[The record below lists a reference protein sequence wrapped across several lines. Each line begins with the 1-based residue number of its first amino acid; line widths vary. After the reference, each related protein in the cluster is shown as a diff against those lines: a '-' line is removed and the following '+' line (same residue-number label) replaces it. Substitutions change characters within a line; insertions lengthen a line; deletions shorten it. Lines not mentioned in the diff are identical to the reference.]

1 MPKRG
6 KQQKSM
12 ARGIN
17 KANVSLQSIASV
29 LDQQTQQINQLNSA
43 SATVADDKGGG
54 SVAAQMAALAVAKMQ
69 LDAQKEASASLKKI
83 SASQEKQ
90 IQAMMKANQNW
101 KGFGDKFKDFKT
113 KMADAFDPTTIK
125 KKLLGPFTMF
135 KGVRDKIE
143 DLDYIKRNK
152 ALRPNAKM
160 SELKADAVTSRT
172 SKENALRAQ
181 SQIDRLR
188 RLGANDTEIKN
199 SQAMQQRTAALNT
212 YNSVN
217 SGKSAKDAANP
228 MGGNTAGTT
237 APSPVPNALNKMGG
251 NVSLDT
257 GTANMAAHEAQI
269 EQLKVLNSQTDL
281 LQQIASN
288 TAAMAGKRGSAAGG
302 SEDTAGA
309 VQATEQG
316 GGGGFMGKIGNAIGG
331 IGQGL
336 GKALGGVI
344 SGIFTGLATGLA
356 ALANPLT
363 LVGLTAVTLAI
374 MGIGKALEMAAP
386 AFAAIAPVL
395 TKVADVFQ
403 NVFLAAI
410 NAIPDVIGAIGDVI
424 MGTVGAISDAIVGVI
439 SAVTDSVTQ
448 LSKIDGS
455 NMLSVAA
462 GLTAIGAS
470 LVAFGT
476 GEVFAGITGLVS
488 NLLSF
493 GQDNPMEKLQKLAD
507 MGDKLNQSAAGIR
520 NIGDAMKSFGKLDS
534 DSLDAVSKFPWDKAT
549 KFVAAGGAMSA
560 PGGGSVYN
568 ASKANADNAAA
579 NMNKGGGNTVTTQV
593 NQNSTSTSVAK
604 GGGGARNTESSYSK
618 YLAARY

>member
-90 IQAMMKANQNW
+90 IQAMVKANQNW
-101 KGFGDKFKDFKT
+101 KSFGDKFKDFKT
-113 KMADAFDPTTIK
+113 KMADAFDPNTIK

-152 ALRPNAKM
+152 ALRPGAKM

-172 SKENALRAQ
+172 SKEDALRAQ

-217 SGKSAKDAANP
+217 SGKSPKDAANP

-237 APSPVPNALNKMGG
+237 APPPVPDVLNKMGG
-251 NVSLDT
+251 NVSQDT
-257 GTANMAAHEAQI
+257 GTAQMAAHETQI
-269 EQLKVLNSQTDL
+269 EQLKTLNAQTDL

-288 TAAMAGKRGSAAGG
+288 TEAMAGKRGSAAGG

-316 GGGGFMGKIGNAIGG
+316 SGGGFMGKIGNAIGG
-331 IGQGL
+331 IGKGL
-336 GKALGGVI
+336 GRALGGVI
-344 SGIFTGLATGLA
+344 SGIFEGLATGLA

-363 LVGLTAVTLAI
+363 LVGLTAITLAI
-374 MGIGKALEMAAP
+374 MGIGKALEYAAP

-424 MGTVGAISDAIVGVI
+424 MGTVGAISDAIVGVVN
-439 SAVTDSVTQ
+439 AVTDSVTQ

-507 MGDKLNQSAAGIR
+507 MGDKLNQSAVGIR

-568 ASKANADNAAA
+568 ASKANADGAAA
-579 NMNKGGGNTVTTQV
+579 NSKVGPSNNVTTQV
-593 NQNSTSTSVAK
+593 NQNSTSTSVSK